1 MKPVIEAALLCI
13 RVEQPD
19 GPGGGENIIGAS
31 DTSTL
36 EPLTRDAPRRGRTLY
51 LRVRGA
57 GKGESELRL
66 AWEDPAGKQHEVA
79 RRRFVPATAEG
90 FRMTQPA
97 PIPEPAIAGTYL
109 LHVWLNGKEI
119 PQSPLALKLLD
130 TGLRTSQFQVGDLPD
145 RPDAADS
152 GPS

>member
-1 MKPVIEAALLCI
+1 MKQIVEAALLCI

-57 GKGESELRL
+57 GTGESELRL
-66 AWEDPAGKQHEVA
+66 AWTDPAGKQHEVV

-90 FRMTQPA
+90 FRLAQPA
-97 PIPEPAIAGTYL
+97 PIPEPAVPGMYL
-109 LHVWLNGKEI
+109 LHIWLNGKEI
-119 PQSPLALKLLD
+119 PQSPLALKLVD
-130 TGLRTSQFQVGDLPD
+130 PGPPTS
-145 RPDAADS
+145 R
-152 GPS
+152 